1 MKSRRFFFSIVT
13 VAVILGVFFFLFFGI
28 VKPRFQGVITP
39 VADTR
44 VVAVAQVG
52 RVVDAVGNVD
62 AHSVEDSVVVVD
74 PVVAVV

>member
-13 VAVILGVFFFLFFGI
+13 VAVVLGVFFFLFFGI

-44 VVAVAQVG
+44 VAAVVQVV
-52 RVVDAVGNVD
+52 RVVDAVRNVD
-62 AHSVEDSVVVVD
+62 VPSVEDSVVVVD
-74 PVVAVV
+74 RVVAVV